1 MTDSSVKQKA
11 SWLTAAATTMF
22 IFAIA
27 MDPVMMPIA
36 TTAIVEELNTDTGM
50 VQAAIALVS
59 LVAAPLY
66 ITGGKLGDIHGKK
79 KIFLVGLVLWGIG
92 PLTAALAPSMPV
104 LIGGWSVVKALGM
117 VLAIPAS
124 VGLLIANYPDK
135 TQRGQ
140 AFAYYGVGAVAAALV
155 GPLLM
160 GFSAEALSWRVPYG
174 ILVVLIVI
182 VFLLAVRGI
191 EESEKMSEARIDWVG
206 TLMTFLAVAAVILG
220 AMLGGRFGW
229 WLARRPFT
237 LGEVQINPLG
247 LSPAPWLIAI
257 GVVLTAILLARLSR
271 MHERGE
277 QPLFSMELFDNRTF
291 FAAWGAALFAYV
303 LSGALPFI
311 VPVFS
316 QQALGFDSLQSAVVM
331 VAFSLGSI
339 ILGFAS
345 AKLLQRMQA
354 RTLMQ
359 VFLLV
364 TITGLIWLVYVV
376 DVNMTLVTFL
386 LPMFVTGAGFG
397 AISAQIPNIQLSNL
411 RPRLQ
416 GEGSGFSETG
426 KELGIG
432 LGIAVIGSI
441 MFSMAIGG
449 LVDSVAREVN
459 IPLTPEQRAET
470 ILLIEDEAFPEEAVD
485 AISQQLPNVEEIGNE
500 AFVEGFQIALGVL
513 VAVLLVALLV
523 ASFIPK
529 VETAQ
534 VTGEA
539 TRELVADVSS
549 KRL

>member
-1 MTDSSVKQKA
+1 MTDSTVKQKA
-11 SWLTAAATTMF
+11 SWLTAAAATMF

-36 TTAIVEELNTDTGM
+36 TTAVVEELNTDTGM

-79 KIFLVGLVLWGIG
+79 RIFLIGVILWGIG
-92 PLTAALAPSMPV
+92 PLTAALAPSMLI
-104 LIGGWSVVKALGM
+104 LIGGWSVIKALGM

-160 GFSAEALSWRVPYG
+160 GFSAEALSWRVPFG

-220 AMLGGRFGW
+220 AMVGGRFGW

-271 MHERGE
+271 MQERGE

-311 VPVFS
+311 VPVFT
-316 QQALGFDSLQSAVVM
+316 QQALGFDSMQSALVM
-331 VAFSLGSI
+331 VAFSTGSI
-339 ILGFAS
+339 ILGFIS
-345 AKLLQRMQA
+345 GKLLQRMQA

-359 VFLLV
+359 VFLMLM
-364 TITGLIWLVYVV
+364 IIGLIWLVYVAEA
-376 DVNMTLVTFL
+376 NMTLGSFL

-426 KELGIG
+426 KEMGIG

-485 AISQQLPNVEEIGNE
+485 AISQQLPNIEEIGNE

>member
-1 MTDSSVKQKA
+1 
-11 SWLTAAATTMF
+11 
-22 IFAIA
+22 
-27 MDPVMMPIA
+27 
-36 TTAIVEELNTDTGM
+36 
-50 VQAAIALVS
+50 
-59 LVAAPLY
+59 
-66 ITGGKLGDIHGKK
+66 
-79 KIFLVGLVLWGIG
+79 
-92 PLTAALAPSMPV
+92 
-104 LIGGWSVVKALGM
+104 
-117 VLAIPAS
+117 
-124 VGLLIANYPDK
+124 
-135 TQRGQ
+135 
-140 AFAYYGVGAVAAALV
+140 
-155 GPLLM
+155 
-160 GFSAEALSWRVPYG
+160 
-174 ILVVLIVI
+174 
-182 VFLLAVRGI
+182 
-191 EESEKMSEARIDWVG
+191 
-206 TLMTFLAVAAVILG
+206 
-220 AMLGGRFGW
+220 
-229 WLARRPFT
+229 
-237 LGEVQINPLG
+237 VQINPLG